1 METTDNNRQSLV
13 DQQLVQKH
21 LSSRTVKNKVFKLI
35 FLACTLLGLV
45 VLIALLTQTLIK
57 GISHLNLQFFTNFSS
72 STPSMAGV
80 KGALIG
86 SLWLMLS
93 IIPLS
98 IILGIGTAIY
108 LEEYAKNNKFTQ
120 FVKISISNLAGV
132 PSVVFGLLGYTLFVG
147 GAGIEALKMGNSILA
162 AALTMTLLILPI
174 IIVSSQEAIRAV
186 PNSVREASYGL
197 GANKWQTIRRVVLPA
212 ALPGILTG
220 FILSL
225 SRALGETAPLV
236 LIGIPTILLA
246 TPRSILD
253 QFSALPIQ
261 IFTWA
266 KMPQEE
272 LRTNVGMVFQQ
283 PNPFPKSIY
292 DNITYGPKIH
302 GIKNKK
308 VLDEIVEKSLR
319 GAAIWDELK
328 DRLHTNAYSLSG
340 GQQQRVCI
348 ARCLA
353 IEPEVILMD
362 EPTSALDPIST
373 LRVEELVQELKEK
386 YTIIMVTHNMQ
397 QAARVSDKTA
407 FFLNGYVNEYD
418 DTDKIFSNPSNKKT
432 EDYISGRF
440 G

>member
-57 GISHLNLQFFTNFSS
+57 GVSHLNLQFFTNFSS

-225 SRALGETAPLV
+225 
-236 LIGIPTILLA
+236 
-246 TPRSILD
+246 
-253 QFSALPIQ
+253 
-261 IFTWA
+261 
-266 KMPQEE
+266 QE
-272 LRTNVGMVFQQ
+272 
-283 PNPFPKSIY
+283 
-292 DNITYGPKIH
+292 H
-302 GIKNKK
+302 W
-308 VLDEIVEKSLR
+308 EK
-319 GAAIWDELK
+319 
-328 DRLHTNAYSLSG
+328 
-340 GQQQRVCI
+340 QRHLC
-348 ARCLA
+348 
-353 IEPEVILMD
+353 
-362 EPTSALDPIST
+362 
-373 LRVEELVQELKEK
+373 
-386 YTIIMVTHNMQ
+386 
-397 QAARVSDKTA
+397 
-407 FFLNGYVNEYD
+407 
-418 DTDKIFSNPSNKKT
+418 
-432 EDYISGRF
+432 
-440 G
+440 

>member
-1 METTDNNRQSLV
+1 MR
-13 DQQLVQKH
+13 
-21 LSSRTVKNKVFKLI
+21 
-35 FLACTLLGLV
+35 
-45 VLIALLTQTLIK
+45 
-57 GISHLNLQFFTNFSS
+57 
-72 STPSMAGV
+72 
-80 KGALIG
+80 
-86 SLWLMLS
+86 
-93 IIPLS
+93 
-98 IILGIGTAIY
+98 
-108 LEEYAKNNKFTQ
+108 KNNNFTQ

-272 LRTNVGMVFQQ
+272 FQNVA
-283 PNPFPKSIY
+283 SA
-292 DNITYGPKIH
+292 
-302 GIKNKK
+302 GII
-308 VLDEIVEKSLR
+308 VLL
-319 GAAIWDELK
+319 
-328 DRLHTNAYSLSG
+328 
-340 GQQQRVCI
+340 
-348 ARCLA
+348 
-353 IEPEVILMD
+353 VILILMNGV
-362 EPTSALDPIST
+362 AII
-373 LRVEELVQELKEK
+373 LRNK
-386 YTIIMVTHNMQ
+386 
-397 QAARVSDKTA
+397 
-407 FFLNGYVNEYD
+407 
-418 DTDKIFSNPSNKKT
+418 FSKK
-432 EDYISGRF
+432 F
-440 G
+440 